1 VTIMSQRPSK
11 PIAKVAA
18 RARPHTPDAQVP
30 AKPPVD
36 IRSRARRGSLRPL
49 TQPGPAEVP
58 ASAKSETAPQ
68 SYLQWAG
75 FRDGTPNR
83 DFGFGA
89 YFLDQDTGAADGADA
104 GTIRY
109 TWTPARR

>member
-1 VTIMSQRPSK
+1 MSQRPSK
-11 PIAKVAA
+11 PVAKVAA
-18 RARPHTPDAQVP
+18 RARPHTPNAQVP
-30 AKPPVD
+30 AKPSVD

-49 TQPGPAEVP
+49 TQPGPTEVP
-58 ASAKSETAPQ
+58 ASAKSATAPQ

-75 FRDGTPNR
+75 FMDGTPNG

-89 YFLDQDTGAADGADA
+89 YFLDQDNGAADGAGA

-109 TWTPARR
+109 TWTPALR